1 MLTERSIG
9 LRALRREDVETLHAQ
24 FDTDPALHAVADITP
39 WLPVPIE
46 HALAQ
51 FDRRLGE
58 PPDPTAVEFAV
69 QWLDDPGGKA
79 IGSATVWGIDTHQR
93 IAHFGLALLAAAR
106 GKGAGREVLHALC
119 RYAFEVRDL
128 HRVQLET
135 LGSNLAMQRAALA
148 AGFVEEGRLRENAY
162 VMGARDD
169 DVIYGLLA
177 ATWRAARARPGTDGP
192 APASLNDNASMTTS

>member
-1 MLTERSIG
+1 MLTERTIG

-24 FDTDPALHAVADITP
+24 FDADPALHAVADITP
-39 WLPVPIE
+39 WLPVSIE
-46 HALAQ
+46 RALVQ
-51 FDRRLGE
+51 FDRRLAE
-58 PPDPTAVEFAV
+58 PPDPRAVEFAV
-69 QWLDDPGGKA
+69 HWLDDPSAKA
-79 IGSATVWGIDTHQR
+79 IGNATVWGIDEHQR

-106 GKGAGREVLHALC
+106 GKGAGQEVLNALC

-148 AGFVEEGRLRENAY
+148 AGFVQEGRLRENAY
-162 VMGARDD
+162 VMGVRDD

-177 ATWRAARARPGTDGP
+177 STWRAGR
-192 APASLNDNASMTTS
+192 